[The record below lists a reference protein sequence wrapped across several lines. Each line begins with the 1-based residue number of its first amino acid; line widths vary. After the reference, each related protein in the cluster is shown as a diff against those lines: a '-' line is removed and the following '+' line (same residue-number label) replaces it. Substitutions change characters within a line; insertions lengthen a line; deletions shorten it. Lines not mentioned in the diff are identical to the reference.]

1 MYNLFE
7 NEDTV
12 FQGSPKSKFLDADE
26 IDGVAKNLY
35 IVFVENVL
43 IQNG

>member
-12 FQGSPKSKFLDADE
+12 FQGLPKSKFLGADE
-26 IDGVAKNLY
+26 IDGWLKIFISFLSKMS
-35 IVFVENVL
+35 
-43 IQNG
+43 